1 MEYKDRKYK
10 VSFVGRKS
18 DAIGIT
24 YPITI
29 EIHIPDFI
37 ISDELED
44 FALMAIYDNGY
55 DHVSKVS
62 LEKGES

>member
-10 VSFVGRKS
+10 VSFVGRKN

-24 YPITI
+24 YPIDI
-29 EIHIPDFI
+29 GINIPDFI
-37 ISDELED
+37 KDEELED

-55 DHVSKVS
+55 DHVSQVKFS
-62 LEKGES
+62 KL